1 MNNEKKR
8 EMNNEWREEEEI
20 PKETNTFRECP
31 EPPRQ
36 VELGHTL
43 CLKLPGGQG
52 KDGNTLT
59 MMPFASRHF
68 SHVSQVRPQQ
78 SGQEA
83 GFTAENP
90 EAHPRSPAGQQQS
103 PGRHSAQPAA
113 SPPAAASM
121 GVCTA
126 TGSKRC
132 HVGPFQRRLGNLV
145 LKAGR
150 EGVHP
155 AQGDTPGP
163 ARCPL
168 HRGQRWEQPQ
178 GAPPGLITD
187 GCWPERLPPV
197 TTVTKA

>member
-1 MNNEKKR
+1 
-8 EMNNEWREEEEI
+8 MNNEWREEEEI

-68 SHVSQVRPQQ
+68 SRVSQVRPQQ

-90 EAHPRSPAGQQQS
+90 EAYPRSPAGQQQS

-113 SPPAAASM
+113 SPPARRVHG
-121 GVCTA
+121 GVCGHHQQEVPHGA
-126 TGSKRC
+126 FPRGLC
-132 HVGPFQRRLGNLV
+132 NLV

-155 AQGDTPGP
+155 HRETHWDQPSVLCTEGSVGGSPREHLQGSLQM
-163 ARCPL
+163 AA
-168 HRGQRWEQPQ
+168 GQRGCLRSPQ
-178 GAPPGLITD
+178 
-187 GCWPERLPPV
+187 
-197 TTVTKA
+197 